1 MKKISINEK
10 GKRNIKLMLGFITFG
25 ATVGSLATYGIINK
39 VEKNGKTE
47 EPKNGIIF
55 KNEKVVIKYF
65 DSERYVNGYDI
76 LIETRNGTNVSSE
89 WDMLGSENN
98 SMAYLVGNDEATARM
113 LYENSLK
120 HVDREPFQWEENY
133 KIEGLEIP
141 YN

>member
-1 MKKISINEK
+1 MKKISINQK
-10 GKRNIKLMLGFITFG
+10 GKRNIKLMLGFITLG
-25 ATVGSLATYGIINK
+25 ATLGSLTTYAIMPKVDG
-39 VEKNGKTE
+39 VEKVE

-76 LIETRNGTNVSSE
+76 LVETRNGTNISSE
-89 WDMLGSENN
+89 WDMIGGSNN
-98 SMAYLVGNDEATARM
+98 AMAYLVGNDEQSARM

-120 HVDREPFQWEENY
+120 YVEREPFQWEENY
-133 KIEGLEIP
+133 KIEGLDIP

>member
-1 MKKISINEK
+1 MKKISINQK
-10 GKRNIKLMLGFITFG
+10 GKRNIKLMLGFITLG
-25 ATVGSLATYGIINK
+25 ATLGSLTTYAIMNK
-39 VEKNGKTE
+39 VEKVEKVE

-65 DSERYVNGYDI
+65 NSERFVNGYDI
-76 LIETRNGTNVSSE
+76 LVETRNGTNISSE

-98 SMAYLVGNDEATARM
+98 SIAYLVGNDKATARM

-120 HVDREPFQWEENY
+120 YIDREPFQWEENY
-133 KIEGLEIP
+133 KIEGLDIP

>member
-1 MKKISINEK
+1 MKKISVNQK
-10 GKRNIKLMLGFITFG
+10 GKRNIKLMLGFIALG
-25 ATVGSLATYGIINK
+25 AAVGSFATYGIMNK
-39 VEKNGKTE
+39 IAEVEKTE

-65 DSERYVNGYDI
+65 DSERFINGYDI
-76 LIETRNGTNVSSE
+76 IVETRNGTNISSE
-89 WDMLGSENN
+89 WDMLGGDNGA
-98 SMAYLVGNDEATARM
+98 MAYLVGNDEATARM

-120 HVDREPFQWEENY
+120 YVDREPFQWEENY

>member
-1 MKKISINEK
+1 MKKISINQK
-10 GKRNIKLMLGFITFG
+10 GKRNIKLMLGFITLG
-25 ATVGSLATYGIINK
+25 ATLGSLTTYAIMNK
-39 VEKNGKTE
+39 VEKVEKVE

-76 LIETRNGTNVSSE
+76 LVETRNGTNISSE

-98 SMAYLVGNDEATARM
+98 SIAYLVGNDETTARM

-120 HVDREPFQWEENY
+120 YIEREPFQWEENY
-133 KIEGLEIP
+133 KIEGLYIP